1 MDNENV
7 NQFLK
12 DLSGTILTS
21 TGCALC
27 WGEEEVPDCWK
38 QEGENKMEDQ
48 KDDKK
53 RRGGESNEDSE
64 RKS

>member
-27 WGEEEVPDCWK
+27 WGEEEVPDCLK
-38 QEGENKMEDQ
+38 QEVENKMED
-48 KDDKK
+48 
-53 RRGGESNEDSE
+53 
-64 RKS
+64 